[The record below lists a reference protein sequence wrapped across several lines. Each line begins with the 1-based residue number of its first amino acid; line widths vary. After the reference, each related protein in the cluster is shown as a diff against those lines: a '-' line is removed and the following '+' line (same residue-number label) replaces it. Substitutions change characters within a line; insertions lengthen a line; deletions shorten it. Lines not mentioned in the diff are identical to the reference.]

1 MSVSVAL
8 EENEKQTTD
17 EILRGIEPKNIRRIL
32 NSDNI
37 GQLALALSSNLPLPE
52 NCETMIPLYRH
63 TWKPRSYF
71 SEDDIGV
78 AKGYLW
84 NGD

>member
-52 NCETMIPLYRH
+52 NCETMTPLYRH
-63 TWKPRSYF
+63 T
-71 SEDDIGV
+71 
-78 AKGYLW
+78 
-84 NGD
+84 